1 MRTGLQVRSSC
12 TVLAFTAFLQGSPFG
27 GGAATAMMLSQQG
40 SRCAGCSVSVSLE
53 AVLGTDDGPGFLGSP
68 SGFMTTPAGGY
79 LVTDS
84 YNPAEL
90 KVFAPDG
97 SFSRVVGRKGRG
109 PGEFEFAA
117 HLLPAEGDSL
127 WVVDVGLLRRNL
139 FSATL
144 DFGRSV
150 PFKAPAF
157 SVVAPNP
164 QAFVVNARI
173 YTDSAIGLPLHL
185 VEASGGIVR
194 SFGAVEPIEDLRRPE
209 PSLRSITVASDSSVW
224 ALPMDDYRLEEWS
237 LNGTLLRTVT
247 IDSDWFV
254 SGGTMTRRPDEEP
267 TTILV
272 AAQMDPRG
280 FLWVIGYEPD
290 PQWQE
295 AFGDGEDPY
304 GRSTKVLLDRNLLYD
319 TRVEVVDPGS
329 GEVVASRRLEQAIR
343 GFGAPGRVFS
353 VSMTA
358 QGAPRMEISSVNLSE
373 EKRK

>member
-1 MRTGLQVRSSC
+1 ML
-12 TVLAFTAFLQGSPFG
+12 
-27 GGAATAMMLSQQG
+27 LSQQG
-40 SRCAGCSVSVSLE
+40 GRCAGCSVSVSLE
-53 AVLGTDDGPGFLGSP
+53 AVLGTDNGPGFLGSP

-127 WVVDVGLLRRNL
+127 WVVDVGPLRRNL

-173 YTDSAIGLPLHL
+173 YTDSAIGLALHL

-194 SFGAVEPIEDLRRPE
+194 SFGSPGEPAGLQVDGV
-209 PSLRSITVASDSSVW
+209 SLE
-224 ALPMDDYRLEEWS
+224 ALH
-237 LNGTLLRTVT
+237 
-247 IDSDWFV
+247 
-254 SGGTMTRRPDEEP
+254 
-267 TTILV
+267 
-272 AAQMDPRG
+272 
-280 FLWVIGYEPD
+280 
-290 PQWQE
+290 
-295 AFGDGEDPY
+295 
-304 GRSTKVLLDRNLLYD
+304 
-319 TRVEVVDPGS
+319 
-329 GEVVASRRLEQAIR
+329 
-343 GFGAPGRVFS
+343 APGGPLGGRHRP
-353 VSMTA
+353 
-358 QGAPRMEISSVNLSE
+358 GAGDARRSPVR
-373 EKRK
+373 R